1 MLLRITIRPL
11 FNNEDLFI
19 ASFFTL
25 SMHSTSNGTIGF
37 SSVHTIILRFD
48 GIFQCRLAT
57 DSDMSTETRGN
68 IGWTFAYEDEPD
80 LDRIIRFNNPV
91 APRTYSDQVGVTVSS
106 VTVDGKNVDDL
117 LIGHMVNLSKDNFFD
132 GSSNMPGRE
141 PINNLQL
148 HIGNNKDYISG
159 KASIVSQGTGIDE
172 ISQERKAA
180 LGLETEEKFMDLKKR
195 KIELLESSGTTIDQK
210 RLANLDRSFS
220 YYFMTRLVR
229 HTCIIDKNIYLD
241 PQDSNVV
248 SLMKEKNIRDLAFN
262 ADFYSFDGD
271 GLVGHVTGSIPF
283 IYT

>member
-1 MLLRITIRPL
+1 
-11 FNNEDLFI
+11 
-19 ASFFTL
+19 
-25 SMHSTSNGTIGF
+25 MHSIANGTIGF
-37 SSVHTIILRFD
+37 SSVHVIIIRFD

-57 DSDMSTETRGN
+57 DSDISTETRGN

-80 LDRIIRFNNPV
+80 LDRIIRFNDPL
-91 APRTYSDQVGVTVSS
+91 APRTYSDQVGVTVSR
-106 VTVDGKNVDDL
+106 VTLDGKNMDDS
-117 LIGHMVNLSKDNFFD
+117 LIGNMVDLSEDNFFD
-132 GSSNMPGRE
+132 GSTNMPGRE

-172 ISQERKAA
+172 ISQETKAA
-180 LGLETEEKFMDLKKR
+180 LGLETEEKFMILKKK

-210 RLANLDRSFS
+210 RLANLDRSFT

-229 HTCIIDKNIYLD
+229 HSCTIDKNIYLD
-241 PQDSNVV
+241 PQDSYVV
-248 SLMKEKNIRDLAFN
+248 SLMKEKNINDLAFN

-271 GLVGHVTGSIPF
+271 GLVGHVTGSISV